1 MQLIF
6 GKIITFDLIYKRICS
21 PKFDYISSIKL
32 STKKYNGMILLK
44 QINQQ
49 HSQKSEEM
57 YFIKK
62 RQKMKNQDN
71 LKGFISIQYISCPV
85 LSLSHVYFLLS
96 ICPKKEKQEKKNKRK
111 SSVCCDRNKSQR
123 QQPVPK
129 EVGCSSTN
137 SQGKAGST
145 IAA

>member
-32 STKKYNGMILLK
+32 STRKYNGMILLK

-96 ICPKKEKQEKKNKRK
+96 ICPKKEK
-111 SSVCCDRNKSQR
+111 
-123 QQPVPK
+123 
-129 EVGCSSTN
+129 
-137 SQGKAGST
+137 
-145 IAA
+145 